1 MVCLTMDCVSD
12 SIKLII
18 IVVVIIPSLAQS
30 LVNNGHHILLQRLNK
45 FSLGLPFLE
54 S

>member
-18 IVVVIIPSLAQS
+18 IVVIIPSLAQS
-30 LVNNGHHILLQRLNK
+30 LVNNRHHILLQRLNK